1 MSGNRELEGPRWR
14 RRAGTGRVAT
24 WAALLALL
32 MAASVAGAQNP
43 GAAALRA
50 EAGDAALPSP
60 PSPERSGVIQ
70 IFGAAGPN
78 QPVGP
83 GDLLE
88 VRVFDQAQLSGQ
100 ARVEENGMLDLPFL
114 GAVRAAGLTS
124 RQLEQRLTR
133 DYRKL
138 LLHPLVSV
146 RVLEVNS
153 RQLAITGEVPRP
165 GVYAFSGRVTLLQAL
180 AMAGGI
186 ETNRAGADLYL
197 LHAAPARTFTGPNG
211 RLGIAVDSVLETIS
225 IRHLFSQPGYNPEL
239 RAGDTIEVPPARR
252 VFVTGDVIRAGDLPL
267 RAGMTLAEAI
277 SEAGGTLPQANT
289 GNVRILRPVPGQPRP
304 RQIYANLGAI
314 QKGQAPDIRLQPGD
328 ICVVPDSAWRNVG
341 LAVLDFFSGAG
352 RWRVQSALG
361 VY

>member
-1 MSGNRELEGPRWR
+1 MTPRQRWR
-14 RRAGTGRVAT
+14 ERLAGAGLAVLAT
-24 WAALLALL
+24 ITLGTAPAR
-32 MAASVAGAQNP
+32 AQNP
-43 GAAALRA
+43 GLAALA
-50 EAGDAALPSP
+50 AGAPAP
-60 PSPERSGVIQ
+60 PVMAPPDRTGVIQ
-70 IFGAAGPN
+70 MFGAAGPN
-78 QPVGP
+78 DPVGP

-88 VRVFDQAQLSGQ
+88 VRVFDQAQLSGE
-100 ARVEENGMLDLPFL
+100 ARVGENGMLDLPFL

-124 RQLEQRLTR
+124 RQLEQQLTQR
-133 DYRKL
+133 YRKL

-146 RVLEVNS
+146 RVLAVNS

-186 ETNRAGADLYL
+186 NMQQAGADLYL
-197 LHAAPARTFTGPNG
+197 LHAAPARSFTGPNG
-211 RLGIAVDSVLETIS
+211 RPDISVDSVLETIS
-225 IRHLFSQPGYNPEL
+225 IRRLFAQPGYNPVL
-239 RAGDTIEVPPARR
+239 RPGDTIEVPPARR
-252 VFVTGDVIRAGDLPL
+252 VFVTGDVIRSGDLPL

-277 SEAGGTLPQANT
+277 SEAGGTLPQANA
-289 GNVRILRPVPGQPRP
+289 GKVRILRPVPGQARP
-304 RQIYANLGAI
+304 RQIFANLGAI
-314 QKGQAPDIRLQPGD
+314 HKGQAPDILLQPGD